1 MVELIKVHSNAL
13 MHSFDDDKEDQCVIE
28 VVTKNITNLLRNS
41 KKRLRKLSSNES
53 FEDSNLRKN
62 I

>member
-1 MVELIKVHSNAL
+1 MAELVKVHSKAL
-13 MHSFDDDKEDQCVIE
+13 MPSFGDENEDQRAIE
-28 VVTKNITNLLRNS
+28 VLTKEITNLLRNS